1 MPSFNFIK
9 PVYDS
14 DAQTYFSSTGITRTD
29 AKQVVNRFVVG
40 VKDLGLWSSMV
51 CWPLRSSQN
60 AGTGTTAY
68 SLGGLGTFDG
78 TFAGATLPTW
88 DADGVNFT
96 NDSAAKIT
104 TSLAQGSS
112 DDINIFA
119 VVECNAFVSEGNV
132 ICGTRG
138 GTGGSTAG
146 FTCSQDWYGQ
156 GVGPLLW
163 DTTGA
168 NVLLIFLPRIINGS
182 FNAYTQRISLSAA
195 TKTMGV
201 RLNVG
206 AESTNSGIRTYNAGG
221 NFTIGNQNSTAASS
235 SLGGKMPFLAYFKT
249 ASISS
254 SSLYTLYKTTLG
266 TGLGLP

>member
-1 MPSFNFIK
+1 
-9 PVYDS
+9 
-14 DAQTYFSSTGITRTD
+14 
-29 AKQVVNRFVVG
+29 
-40 VKDLGLWSSMV
+40 MV

-60 AGTGTTAY
+60 AGAGLLAY
-68 SLGGLGTFDG
+68 SLGGLGVYPG

-88 DADGVNFT
+88 DANGVNFT

-104 TSLAQGSS
+104 TSLTQGAS

-119 VVECNAFVSEGNV
+119 VVECNAFASEANV

-138 GTGGSTAG
+138 GSGGSTAG

-168 NVLLIFLPRIINGS
+168 NVLLIFLSRIIDGS

-201 RLNVG
+201 RLNAG
-206 AESTNSGIRTYNAGG
+206 AESTASGVRTYNAGA
-221 NFTIGNQNSTAASS
+221 NLTIGNQTPTSTNS

-249 ASISS
+249 ASLSS
-254 SSLYTLYKTTLG
+254 SVYTLYKTTLG

>member
-1 MPSFNFIK
+1 MPIINFSQPI
-9 PVYDS
+9 YDA
-14 DAQTYFSSTGITRTD
+14 DASAYFATAGITSTTVR
-29 AKQVVNRFVVG
+29 QQISRFVTG

-60 AGTGTTAY
+60 AGAGLLAY
-68 SLGGLGTFDG
+68 SLGGLGVYPG

-88 DADGVNFT
+88 DANGVNFT

-104 TSLAQGSS
+104 TSLTQGAS

-132 ICGTRG
+132 ICGTR
-138 GTGGSTAG
+138 SASNAG

-168 NVLLIFLPRIINGS
+168 NVLLIFLSRIINGS

-201 RLNVG
+201 RLNAG
-206 AESTNSGIRTYNAGG
+206 AESTASGVRTYNAGG
-221 NFTIGNQNSTAASS
+221 NFTIGNQHSTDNSA
-235 SLGGKMPFLAYFKT
+235 SLGGKMPFIAYFKT

-254 SSLYTLYKTTLG
+254 SSLFTLYKTTLG